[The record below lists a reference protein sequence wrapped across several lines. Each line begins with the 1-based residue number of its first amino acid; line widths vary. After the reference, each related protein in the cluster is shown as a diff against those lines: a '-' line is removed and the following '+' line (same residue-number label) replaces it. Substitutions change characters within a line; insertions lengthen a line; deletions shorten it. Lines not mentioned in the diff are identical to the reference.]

1 MAAAND
7 SVDTSC
13 PICKEDFRDDEEV
26 ETIACGHKFHMECI
40 DTYASS
46 KQCHV
51 ADLACP
57 MCKQVPSALLS
68 EAALDQSYQDGR
80 GCDSDPALLSEPAL
94 DQSYQGGPEI
104 IFDDAPSP
112 NLVED
117 VATEDDEP
125 LSNLD
130 ETSMNRVMKRPAAV
144 KKAKAVAKAK
154 MGDTSLVALAL
165 PKAKATSTPVSK
177 AAGLANFFKAP
188 SLVEAPT
195 GSNPSDVNMMRHNF
209 LSRFDSPPPPQH
221 GEVEQ
226 THEQALELEK
236 LCYFCNKGDVDLV
249 VKSKKDRTWQCKKC
263 RSNRSIF
270 AREKAPDPD
279 AVLMTDEDRWEF
291 WEQCKHEDTS
301 GKMALNRTIYR
312 KNKALK
318 EEIDGKK
325 GAFEPLSVW
334 KTLGYDIEKIEKN
347 SLPEDIEEHEVLGLT
362 YRVHIHSTSSNNR
375 NVKETGDYIEG
386 TDKGESSEALTAK
399 NDREMKQ
406 LETLKK
412 KMLKPVNSIIQQLTK
427 IKSDIKADKIPEMM
441 RMNWQEVIDNERDK
455 LSKLQDKINHANYKK
470 LEQMQTTAHILAD
483 VIDSA
488 KVVAKTYKSFT

>member
-68 EAALDQSYQDGR
+68 EPALDQSYQDGP
-80 GCDSDPALLSEPAL
+80 GSDFDP
-94 DQSYQGGPEI
+94 GPEI
-104 IFDDAPSP
+104 VFDDAPSP

-177 AAGLANFFKAP
+177 AAGIASFFKAP
-188 SLVEAPT
+188 SLVGAPPGSSSSHVEATT

-226 THEQALELEK
+226 THEQALELEAV
-236 LCYFCNKGDVDLV
+236 CYFCNKGDVDLV
-249 VKSKKDRTWQCKKC
+249 VKSKLHRTWQCKKC
-263 RSNRSIF
+263 RSNRVIF

-291 WEQCKHEDTS
+291 WEQCKHEDKD
-301 GKMALNRTIYR
+301 GKMALNRTIYQ
-312 KNKALK
+312 KNKSQK
-318 EEIDGKK
+318 EENDGKK
-325 GAFEPLSVW
+325 GDFLPLSVW
-334 KTLGYDIEKIEKN
+334 KELGYDIEKIEKN
-347 SLPEDIEEHEVLGLT
+347 SLPEDVEDHSVLGLT
-362 YRVHIHSTSSNNR
+362 YRVYIHSTSSNDKNL
-375 NVKETGDYIEG
+375 KETGDYIEG
-386 TDKGESSEALTAK
+386 TDKGESSEAVTAK
-399 NDREMKQ
+399 NDRETKL
-406 LETLKK
+406 LETSKK
-412 KMLKPVNSIIQQLTK
+412 KMLKPVLSMIQQLSK
-427 IKSDIKADKIPEMM
+427 IKSGIKADKIPEML
-441 RMNWQEVIDNERDK
+441 RMTWQEVIDNERDK
-455 LSKLQDKINHANYKK
+455 LYNLQEKINNADYKK
-470 LEQMQTTAHILAD
+470 LEQMQTTAHILSD
-483 VIDSA
+483 VIDDA